1 MATTTADRLSIAKS
15 SRPPIDPT
23 ALQAHDQQDYVAS
36 PSSATGVR
44 ARPISITSD
53 KAPARPSRSS
63 PISIIVDT
71 GGQFVAEDAIGA
83 VYGVGA
89 TPQEAVAD
97 FYQALDRRLAFL
109 RTHRAQLHPGLLRE
123 LGALER
129 LFPGR

>member
-1 MATTTADRLSIAKS
+1 MATTAPDRLPIAES
-15 SRPPIDPT
+15 SRPPGDPT
-23 ALQAHDQQDYVAS
+23 ALQAHGQQDYVAS
-36 PSSATGVR
+36 PSSPTGAE
-44 ARPISITSD
+44 ARPIFLSHQ
-53 KAPARPSRSS
+53 APTRPPLPS
-63 PISIIVDT
+63 PISVIVDT

-97 FYQALDRRLAFL
+97 FYRALDRRLAFL
-109 RTHRAQLHPGLLRE
+109 RAHRAQLHPGLLRE